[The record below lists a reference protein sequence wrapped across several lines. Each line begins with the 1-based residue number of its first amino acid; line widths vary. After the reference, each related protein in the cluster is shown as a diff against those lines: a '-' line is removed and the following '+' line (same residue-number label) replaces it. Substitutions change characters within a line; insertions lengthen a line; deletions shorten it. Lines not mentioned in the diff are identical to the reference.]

1 MTNQEIRQLAVWLK
15 ETHLAGAEIRRPG
28 LHLVLKRNV
37 DEVAAPVHI
46 AEPATSKAP
55 DERLLKT
62 PGLGRLLLTHPQQS
76 EVLVLAGS
84 RVERGQLVALLQV
97 GDLLLPV
104 RSEKAGRLAAVLTV
118 CGTTV
123 GFGEAFMRLDAA
135 GAGEER
141 SNEN

>member
-28 LHLVLKRNV
+28 LHLVLKRST
-37 DEVAAPVHI
+37 DEVTVPARIAAPV
-46 AEPATSKAP
+46 ALKTP
-55 DERLLKT
+55 DEQLLKI

-76 EVLVLAGS
+76 EVLASVGS
-84 RVERGQLVALLQV
+84 RVEQGQLVALLQV

-104 RSEKAGRLAAVLTV
+104 RSQKAGRVAAVLTA

-123 GFGEAFMRLDAA
+123 GFGEVFMRLDAA
-135 GAGEER
+135 
-141 SNEN
+141 

>member
-37 DEVAAPVHI
+37 DAVAAHVQI
-46 AEPATSKAP
+46 TEPEPLQAS
-55 DERLLKT
+55 DEQLLKT
-62 PGLGRLLLTHPQQS
+62 PGLGRVLLTHPHQS
-76 EVLVLAGS
+76 EVLVSVGS
-84 RVERGQLVALLQV
+84 RVEQGQLVALLQV

-104 RSEKAGRLAAVLTV
+104 RSHKTGRLAAVLTV

-123 GFGEAFMRLDAA
+123 GFGEAIMRLDAA
-135 GAGEER
+135 
-141 SNEN
+141 

>member
-28 LHLVLKRNV
+28 LHLVLKRCV
-37 DEVAAPVHI
+37 DEVAAPVQITAPI
-46 AEPATSKAP
+46 ALKAP
-55 DERLLKT
+55 DEQLLKT

-76 EVLVLAGS
+76 EVLVSVGS
-84 RVERGQLVALLQV
+84 RVAQGQLVALLQV

-104 RSEKAGRLAAVLTV
+104 RSHRAGRLAAVLTA

-135 GAGEER
+135 
-141 SNEN
+141 